1 MRLLKACATV
11 ALLLQL
17 AGTSSAQLGDGE
29 CTISLDAS
37 VFNVDD
43 IGLLEDPEFAVAAPF
58 MSASPI
64 ADGVITEGEYA
75 NQCFFTYADNENP
88 GHSWPNLDNLNDGD
102 PDLTTMIHFAHTEDS
117 LFVAFDVTDD
127 FLDLEPG
134 ASFRNDGVEIFINA
148 DLDSGDPWGP
158 GKFQIYVDAF
168 DGDED
173 PEFNNRGS
181 TAGIS
186 VLTEPGPEEGEFYSA
201 GIPNENELG
210 YVVEIEIPL
219 ASLDTAGGDEGEPIP
234 AATGDYIMI
243 NTAIDDND
251 EDDNLAG
258 QTGHHLMWHADGAGS
273 PFGCG
278 ETCWNVP
285 LLLSDEVTGVE
296 GDYDGDGAI
305 TAADLDVQS
314 QYMADNDPKGDLDG
328 NGVTNLDDRIAW
340 TVQIQNSYI
349 GDSNFDG
356 EFNSG
361 DFVAVFSAAKY
372 ETGGAAGYAQGD
384 WNGDLVFD
392 SGDFVTAFSAGGYE
406 QGPRAAAAA
415 VPEPATAT
423 LMCLGLIAL
432 LGLRKRS

>member
-1 MRLLKACATV
+1 
-11 ALLLQL
+11 
-17 AGTSSAQLGDGE
+17 
-29 CTISLDAS
+29 
-37 VFNVDD
+37 
-43 IGLLEDPEFAVAAPF
+43 
-58 MSASPI
+58 
-64 ADGVITEGEYA
+64 
-75 NQCFFTYADNENP
+75 
-88 GHSWPNLDNLNDGD
+88 
-102 PDLTTMIHFAHTEDS
+102 
-117 LFVAFDVTDD
+117 
-127 FLDLEPG
+127 
-134 ASFRNDGVEIFINA
+134 
-148 DLDSGDPWGP
+148 
-158 GKFQIYVDAF
+158 
-168 DGDED
+168 
-173 PEFNNRGS
+173 
-181 TAGIS
+181 
-186 VLTEPGPEEGEFYSA
+186 
-201 GIPNENELG
+201 
-210 YVVEIEIPL
+210 
-219 ASLDTAGGDEGEPIP
+219 
-234 AATGDYIMI
+234 
-243 NTAIDDND
+243 
-251 EDDNLAG
+251 
-258 QTGHHLMWHADGAGS
+258 MWHADGAGS

-384 WNGDLVFD
+384 WNGDGAFD

-406 QGPRAAAAA
+406 KGPRAAAAA